1 MISVGN
7 HIDRDADAAG
17 YDQLGTRAMNGF
29 DQSPTEFSG
38 VLEIER
44 DQARRR
50 MALIEG
56 IDRFDEDP
64 FSIRQNNS
72 WLTDLPAGKR

>member
-1 MISVGN
+1 MVSIGN
-7 HIDRDADAAG
+7 DIDRDADAAG
-17 YDQLGTRAMNGF
+17 YDQLVTGAVDGF
-29 DQSPTEFSG
+29 DQSPAEFSC
-38 VLEIER
+38 VLKVER

-56 IDRFDEDP
+56 VDRFEQIVLPSDKN
-64 FSIRQNNS
+64 SS